1 MRGATLWLALACS
14 AARAADVVETC
25 AWNVHEATCAGPRAY
40 AAQRAYY
47 DEVVALDAHLRSVGA
62 PPAEGHS
69 AMCPRAVA
77 HMRAVARAAAETSQ
91 LVRVC
96 EVGFNAGHSTLN
108 WLAADPRT
116 AVDAFDLGA
125 HPSAAAAFAYLSKKY
140 PGRLRLTLGDSRA
153 TLPRVGDNLQH
164 VVGAKTPRESAVN
177 KRQARARKRPPRG
190 W

>member
-1 MRGATLWLALACS
+1 MRGATTWLALACG

-96 EVGFNAGHSTLN
+96 EVG
-108 WLAADPRT
+108 
-116 AVDAFDLGA
+116 
-125 HPSAAAAFAYLSKKY
+125 
-140 PGRLRLTLGDSRA
+140 
-153 TLPRVGDNLQH
+153 RVW
-164 VVGAKTPRESAVN
+164 VWV
-177 KRQARARKRPPRG
+177 
-190 W
+190 